1 MVLVEP
7 EQMRVIV
14 EVVRRQFVGRP
25 IREFVPIVV
34 EREVREHSASHVGP
48 GRLGDVSQHV

>member
-7 EQMRVIV
+7 EQIRVIV